1 MASGHDINLSL
12 FKAYALETA
21 YLYTEKYSWY
31 SMPPTV
37 HKVLI
42 HGPTIIENA
51 LLPIG
56 QLSEEAQEANNKMF
70 KRYREGFT
78 RKFSRKESNTDILNR
93 LLISSDPLIS
103 SMHQPVKR
111 KRNLDKDVLQ
121 MLQASLET
129 DVLATSQD
137 QDSYSDASSN

>member
-1 MASGHDINLSL
+1 MASGHDINLYL

-111 KRNLDKDVLQ
+111 KSNLDKDVLQ